1 VWKGP
6 AEGKDKS
13 DKMVAD
19 SGNVRRLTETALL
32 VTLIS
37 VTGAVKLPGLVP
49 GTEFQLSAPLA
60 VAICAVFGFKRYI
73 TAGIL
78 ASVISLAL
86 GTSNLLNVFI
96 AMIFRLTVGG
106 MLTAFGT
113 SWPVITIAGPVGSA
127 VARLALGGL
136 LGKAAI
142 PLVIAAIPGMVYTA
156 IAAWPLTILLVR
168 VKRQTEK
175 VVAHAVQR

>member
-1 VWKGP
+1 MS
-6 AEGKDKS
+6 EDKIN
-13 DKMVAD
+13 
-19 SGNVRRLTETALL
+19 NVRTLTETALL
-32 VTLIS
+32 VALIS

-73 TAGIL
+73 IAGML
-78 ASVISLAL
+78 ASAISLAL

-96 AMIFRLTVGG
+96 AMVFRLTVGG
-106 MLTAFGT
+106 LLTVFGT
-113 SWPVITIAGPVGSA
+113 SWPVVTLAGPVGSA
-127 VARLALGGL
+127 VARMALGGI

-156 IAAWPLTILLVR
+156 LAAWPLTMLLVR
-168 VKRQTEK
+168 VRRQTEK
-175 VVAHAVQR
+175 VVDHAIQR

>member
-1 VWKGP
+1 MW
-6 AEGKDKS
+6 EDKTN
-13 DKMVAD
+13 
-19 SGNVRRLTETALL
+19 NVRTLTETALL
-32 VTLIS
+32 VALIS

-60 VAICAVFGFKRYI
+60 VAICAAFGFKRYI
-73 TAGIL
+73 IAGIL
-78 ASVISLAL
+78 ASAISLAF

-106 MLTAFGT
+106 LLTVFGR
-113 SWPVITIAGPVGSA
+113 SWPVVSLAGPVGSA

-156 IAAWPLTILLVR
+156 LAAWPFTMLLGR

-175 VVAHAVQR
+175 VVNHAVQR

>member
-1 VWKGP
+1 MW
-6 AEGKDKS
+6 KDK
-13 DKMVAD
+13 
-19 SGNVRRLTETALL
+19 GGETINIRNVTETALL
-32 VTLIS
+32 TAFIA

-73 TAGIL
+73 IAGSL

-96 AMIFRLTVGG
+96 AMVFRLTVGG
-106 MLTAFGT
+106 LLSAFGT
-113 SWPVITIAGPVGSA
+113 SWPVVILAGPVGSA
-127 VARLALGGL
+127 LARLTLGGL
-136 LGKAAI
+136 LGKAVI
-142 PLVIAAIPGMVYTA
+142 PLVIAAIPGMLYTA
-156 IAAWPLTILLVR
+156 IAAWPLTLLLAR

-175 VVAHAVQR
+175 VTVHVVQR

>member
-1 VWKGP
+1 MW
-6 AEGKDKS
+6 EDKTN
-13 DKMVAD
+13 K
-19 SGNVRRLTETALL
+19 VRSLTETALL
-32 VTLIS
+32 VALIS

-73 TAGIL
+73 IAGIL
-78 ASVISLAL
+78 ASAISLAL

-96 AMIFRLTVGG
+96 AMVFRLTVGVL
-106 MLTAFGT
+106 LTAFGT
-113 SWPVITIAGPVGSA
+113 SWPVVSLAGPVGSA

-156 IAAWPLTILLVR
+156 FAAWPLTMLLGR

-175 VVAHAVQR
+175 VVHHAVQR

>member
-1 VWKGP
+1 MSEVW
-6 AEGKDKS
+6 EDKTN
-13 DKMVAD
+13 
-19 SGNVRRLTETALL
+19 NVRNLTETALL
-32 VTLIS
+32 VALIA

-73 TAGIL
+73 IAGIL
-78 ASVISLAL
+78 ASAISLAL

-96 AMIFRLTVGG
+96 AMLFRLTVGG
-106 MLTAFGT
+106 LLTAFGT
-113 SWPVITIAGPVGSA
+113 SWPVVSLAGPVGSA

-142 PLVIAAIPGMVYTA
+142 PLVIAAMPGMVYTA
-156 IAAWPLTILLVR
+156 LAAWPLTMLLGR

-175 VVAHAVQR
+175 VVNHAVQR

>member
-1 VWKGP
+1 MWREVCEVW
-6 AEGKDKS
+6 EDKTN
-13 DKMVAD
+13 
-19 SGNVRRLTETALL
+19 NVRTLTETALL
-32 VTLIS
+32 VALIS

-73 TAGIL
+73 IAGIL
-78 ASVISLAL
+78 ASAISLAL

-96 AMIFRLTVGG
+96 AMVFRLTVGG
-106 MLTAFGT
+106 LLTAFGT
-113 SWPVITIAGPVGSA
+113 SWPVVSLAGPVGSA

-142 PLVIAAIPGMVYTA
+142 PLVLAAIPGMVYTA
-156 IAAWPLTILLVR
+156 FAAWPLTMLLGR

-175 VVAHAVQR
+175 VVNHAIQR

>member
-1 VWKGP
+1 MWKGP

-13 DKMVAD
+13 EKMAAD
-19 SGNVRRLTETALL
+19 SSNVRRLTETALL

-113 SWPVITIAGPVGSA
+113 SWPVISIAGPVGSA
-127 VARLALGGL
+127 IARLALGGL

-175 VVAHAVQR
+175 VVTHAVQR

>member
-1 VWKGP
+1 MS
-6 AEGKDKS
+6 EDKTN
-13 DKMVAD
+13 
-19 SGNVRRLTETALL
+19 NVRTLTETALL
-32 VTLIS
+32 IALIA
-37 VTGAVKLPGLVP
+37 VIGAVKLPGLVP

-73 TAGIL
+73 IAGIL
-78 ASVISLAL
+78 ASAISLAL

-96 AMIFRLTVGG
+96 AMVFRLTVGG
-106 MLTAFGT
+106 LLTAFGT
-113 SWPVITIAGPVGSA
+113 SWPVVSLAGPVGSA

-156 IAAWPLTILLVR
+156 LAAWPLTMLLSRVR
-168 VKRQTEK
+168 RQTEK
-175 VVAHAVQR
+175 VVKHAVQR